1 MATDMSRYGVVV
13 PAPKGYK
20 PERRPRP
27 QAAQGFQ
34 AAQGGVSFGKL
45 LAKAGIRPSMFKAA

>member
-27 QAAQGFQ
+27 QAAQG
-34 AAQGGVSFGKL
+34 GVSFGKL